1 MLTTQ
6 NSLSQIL
13 IIYCMK
19 LKLEMAM
26 KILAA
31 LNEFLPL
38 VIMQPSQNIVII
50 QSNCELWKGWCCDW
64 RIFRIKN
71 KIVVVFG
78 KLS

>member
-50 QSNCELWKGWCCDW
+50 QSNCEL
-64 RIFRIKN
+64 
-71 KIVVVFG
+71 
-78 KLS
+78 